1 MKLGRKN
8 LLYSILLAGIMM
20 LFLIG
25 YFIYML
31 PSLYVNYLMEQ
42 NLRSIREQHNS
53 YMENGTYEGVSV
65 RSPSACFSVEIPKQ
79 GESIFI
85 TGKSF
90 SAEITAKDETLKQ
103 LFESG
108 KELIRSYESTE
119 KDVEGKNKE
128 LKNIEQEM
136 GAWME
141 DMMSL
146 LKEKADLPVA
156 IDILYLQ
163 DAGSEYKKENMKV
176 HVFSDT
182 MLVIEASAEDSV
194 NQYTNYVAVE
204 STEDSF
210 VISMLPV
217 MTPDMNEIR
226 PVVFSSLPM
235 LGAVIILLVL
245 LFSQVY
251 SKGIVS
257 PIVQLVHHTEHMK
270 DADDFDVAPLSAS
283 RHWKR
288 REDEVGELSRTM
300 DELYEQIKESY
311 QILEEKNE
319 ALEEENKRQEV
330 FLRASSHQL
339 KTPISAALL
348 LVDGM
353 INEIGKY
360 KERDVYLPKV
370 KEQLLS
376 MRKMVEDILY
386 LNHCS
391 EHIRMEQIEVR
402 KLLEK
407 KLCSYQV
414 AIVDKRLLVEINGLS
429 AMQINTDEMM
439 ISQIIDNIL
448 SNAVKYTPVGEKI
461 EILVKD
467 KEIQIRNNGVKIKED
482 ILPHVFDPFVSGDQG
497 TGNHGLG
504 LYIASYY
511 AKKIGVEIFV
521 CNGENSVVT
530 KIGFQENEVIT
541 S

>member
-163 DAGSEYKKENMKV
+163 DAGSEYKNENMKV

-376 MRKMVEDILY
+376 MRKMVEYILY

-429 AMQINTDEMM
+429 AMQIHTDEMM

>member
-163 DAGSEYKKENMKV
+163 DAGSEYKNENMKV

-429 AMQINTDEMM
+429 AMQIHTDEMM

>member
-163 DAGSEYKKENMKV
+163 DAGSEYKNENMKV